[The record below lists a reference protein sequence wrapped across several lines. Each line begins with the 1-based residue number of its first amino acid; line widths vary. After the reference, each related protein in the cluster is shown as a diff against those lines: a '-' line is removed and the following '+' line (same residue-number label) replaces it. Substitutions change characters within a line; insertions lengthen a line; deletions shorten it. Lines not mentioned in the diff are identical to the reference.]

1 MGLWIEK
8 SKKHAEF
15 EQVEDK
21 PFKTTGVMPD
31 VSRNAVLKKEQLYF
45 FLRKMAVMG
54 LNTLLLYIEDVYEI
68 EDKPYFGYMRGRY
81 TQEEL
86 KQVDDYAHALG
97 IEVIPAIQTLAH
109 LKTALRWNDRRNIK
123 DTADIL
129 LVGEEETYRFID
141 KMITAATRPF
151 RTKRIHI
158 GMDEAMDLGLG
169 RYLELN
175 NYHHRFGIMMK
186 HLDEVMKIT
195 KQKQLKP
202 MIWSDMFF
210 RIASKNNEYYDEEGI
225 IPQEVVR
232 QIPREV
238 QLVYWDYYHSE
249 QAHYQLFL
257 KKHKDLGSNPIFAG
271 GAWTWNG
278 VAPNYG
284 RAFVNSEQP

>member
-1 MGLWIEK
+1 MKIHLLAPDEIVETLQKGMRLLEPDLAIELCSEGFPLYVEQKKAPLVVKRTVEKGTIIYEEPIQFYRALGLWIEK

-21 PFKTTGVMPD
+21 HFKTTGVMPD

-68 EDKPYFGYMRGRY
+68 EDEPYFGYMRGRY
-81 TQEEL
+81 PQEEL

-109 LKTALRWNDRRNIK
+109 LKTALRWNNRRNIK

-169 RYLELN
+169 RYLEL
-175 NYHHRFGIMMK
+175 
-186 HLDEVMKIT
+186 
-195 KQKQLKP
+195 
-202 MIWSDMFF
+202 
-210 RIASKNNEYYDEEGI
+210 KN
-225 IPQEVVR
+225 
-232 QIPREV
+232 
-238 QLVYWDYYHSE
+238 
-249 QAHYQLFL
+249 
-257 KKHKDLGSNPIFAG
+257 
-271 GAWTWNG
+271 
-278 VAPNYG
+278 
-284 RAFVNSEQP
+284 

>member
-21 PFKTTGVMPD
+21 HFKTTGVMPD

-54 LNTLLLYIEDVYEI
+54 LNTLMLYIEDIYEI
-68 EDKPYFGYMRGRY
+68 EDEPYFGYMRGRY

-109 LKTALRWNDRRNIK
+109 LQTALRWNDRRNIK

-175 NYHHRFGIMMK
+175 NYQHRFAIMMK
-186 HLDEVMKIT
+186 HLDEVMKLT
-195 KQKQLKP
+195 TEKKLEP

-225 IPQEVVR
+225 IPQEVVE

-249 QAHYQLFL
+249 QAHYQLFRKSIKIWVRIQFL
-257 KKHKDLGSNPIFAG
+257 LEGLGHGMVLLRIMAG
-271 GAWTWNG
+271 
-278 VAPNYG
+278 
-284 RAFVNSEQP
+284 RLLIQRQP

>member
-1 MGLWIEK
+1 
-8 SKKHAEF
+8 
-15 EQVEDK
+15 
-21 PFKTTGVMPD
+21 
-31 VSRNAVLKKEQLYF
+31 
-45 FLRKMAVMG
+45 MAVMG

-68 EDKPYFGYMRGRY
+68 EDEPYFGYMRGRY

-158 GMDEAMDLGLG
+158 GMDEAMDLVLG

-175 NYHHRFGIMMK
+175 NYHHRFGIMME

-232 QIPREV
+232 QIPPEV
-238 QLVYWDYYHSE
+238 QLVYWDYYRSN

-257 KKHKDLGSNPIFAG
+257 KKHQELGSIPIFAG
-271 GAWTWNG
+271 GLGHGIGLLRIMA
-278 VAPNYG
+278 G
-284 RAFVNSEQP
+284 RLLIQRQP